1 MPSNQLGAVQGS
13 QPAEKQAVESSEW
26 RSSDDKT
33 PEEVTCFLT
42 EEHEDVDLDLDAEA
56 TADQRLAPKTSQLE
70 KREPFDP
77 VLWSSEKKWTHV
89 LVVAFITCVT

>member
-1 MPSNQLGAVQGS
+1 MPSNQLGAVQGP

-33 PEEVTCFLT
+33 PEEVTCFLA
-42 EEHEDVDLDLDAEA
+42 EEQGDEDEDADAKA

-77 VLWSSEKKWTHV
+77 VLWSSRKKWTHV